1 MRTVLTVILRLFV
14 DTDQPDAVRG
24 ALQELGSLEPPL
36 TFDNPSYLLHQI
48 NHLTAEQLKSLSME
62 DDSST

>member
-24 ALQELGSLEPPL
+24 ALQGLGSQEPQL
-36 TFDNPSYLLHQI
+36 TFDSPAHLLHQI
-48 NHLTAEQLKSLSME
+48 NHLTTEQLKSLFRE
-62 DDSST
+62 NDA

>member
-24 ALQELGSLEPPL
+24 ALQGLGSSEPPL
-36 TFDNPSYLLHQI
+36 PFDNPAHLLYQI
-48 NHLTAEQLKSLSME
+48 NYLTTEQLKSLSRE
-62 DDSST
+62 NDS

>member
-24 ALQELGSLEPPL
+24 ALQGLGSSEPPL
-36 TFDNPSYLLHQI
+36 PFDNPAHLLYQI
-48 NHLTAEQLKSLSME
+48 NYLTTEQLKSLSNE
-62 DDSST
+62 NDST

>member
-24 ALQELGSLEPPL
+24 ALQELGSPELAL
-36 TFDNPSYLLHQI
+36 TFDNPEHLLQQI
-48 NHLTAEQLKSLSME
+48 NHLTTEQLKALSRE
-62 DDSST
+62 NDST

>member
-24 ALQELGSLEPPL
+24 ALQGLGSPEQPL
-36 TFDNPSYLLHQI
+36 NFDNATSLLHQI
-48 NHLTAEQLKSLSME
+48 NHLTAEQLKSLSSE
-62 DDSST
+62 NDST